1 MKKIIVVTLS
11 VLMMVIMLAGCGNK
25 DLWDTNY
32 TFDKAIISMP
42 DGTILEGKVSKWN
55 DYEDGDQ
62 IQVMINGSVYLVHSS
77 NIVLINE
84 P

>member
-1 MKKIIVVTLS
+1 MKKIIAVVLS
-11 VLMMVIMLAGCGNK
+11 VLMVAFMLTGCGNK

-32 TFDKAIISMP
+32 TFNKAIFSMP
-42 DGTILEGKVSKWN
+42 DGTLIESKIDSWN

-62 IQVMINGSVYLVHSS
+62 IQVTIDGVVYLIHSS

-84 P
+84 N